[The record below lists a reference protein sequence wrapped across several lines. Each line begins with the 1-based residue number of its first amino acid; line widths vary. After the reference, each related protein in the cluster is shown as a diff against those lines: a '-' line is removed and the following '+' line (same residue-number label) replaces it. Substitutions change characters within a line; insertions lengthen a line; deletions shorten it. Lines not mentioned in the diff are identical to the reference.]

1 MITVDTTTEVRCTET
16 DLIAYSCAHCR
27 GHVHD
32 VDTITDYN
40 ELPEELA
47 A

>member
-1 MITVDTTTEVRCTET
+1 MIDTSTERRCDHS

-27 GHVHD
+27 GHVGD
-32 VDTITDYN
+32 VDLITDYD
-40 ELPEELA
+40 ELPEELTA

>member
-1 MITVDTTTEVRCTET
+1 MDTTTERRCEFT

-32 VDTITDYN
+32 VDTITDYD
-40 ELPEELA
+40 ELPAELTA
-47 A
+47 